1 MPYDI
6 TLCAG
11 GDCPIKNFCHRHT
24 AEVLGRQD
32 FFGTLPFNF
41 SSKKCTYFLRN
52 EAYFEYIRK
61 KAFKIWELS
70 DKSANNSTT
79 NWEQAEEEF
88 FSSL

>member
-32 FFGTLPFNF
+32 FFGTPPFDF
-41 SSKKCTYFLRN
+41 STKKCAYFLRN
-52 EAYFEYIRK
+52 EAFFQHIRK

-70 DKSANNSTT
+70 DKSQNNSTT
-79 NWEQAEEEF
+79 HWEQAEADF
-88 FSSL
+88 FGSL